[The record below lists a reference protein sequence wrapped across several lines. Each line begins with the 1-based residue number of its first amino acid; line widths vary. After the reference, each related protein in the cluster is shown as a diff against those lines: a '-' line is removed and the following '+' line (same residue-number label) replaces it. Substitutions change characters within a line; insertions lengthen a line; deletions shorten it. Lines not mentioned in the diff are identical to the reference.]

1 MALEISRDGQF
12 ALTIDSSSLSRGLR
26 PSKRLPRNNQF
37 LTENIGLVGRDGV
50 LQALDEITRIATA
63 TITDLFPFPQI
74 FVFINVIIVCSQNV
88 IYEWVAGSLVPK
100 TIYEWVAGVLVPISL
115 TRGST
120 WSAIDFYDYI
130 LLTNGRVGV
139 YRDSNSKLYILGSN
153 YSSSVCNFNG
163 QVFIG
168 APNVDAPGIDLSVL
182 ADPGIANAVAYG
194 ELV

>member
-12 ALTIDSSSLSRGLR
+12 ALTIDSSGLSRGLR

-50 LQALDEITRIATA
+50 LQALDEITRIATT

-88 IYEWVAGSLVPK
+88 IYEWVAGSLVSK
-100 TIYEWVAGVLVPISL
+100 LSGL

-139 YRDSNSKLYILGSN
+139 YRNSNSKVYTLGSI
-153 YSSSVCNFNG
+153 YGSSVCNFNG
-163 QVFIG
+163 QVFVG
-168 APNVDAPGIDLSVL
+168 APNVNAPGIDLSVQ
-182 ADPGIANAVAYG
+182 AAPGIANAIAYG